1 VGLCAALLALPS
13 IANAQTRESGSLV
26 VTPDG
31 AHVLSANFDAGSVSK
46 LDAATG
52 ALLAELPLG
61 REIERLALGDD
72 GRLLLA
78 SDALGGRVHL
88 VDVERFRSVAS
99 AEVGARPFGAV
110 YDAETRLF
118 WVALFEAGQLVAL
131 DHGAR
136 IRQRIATRATPRGL
150 ALTADGRL
158 LVTHA
163 LLGAVS
169 IVDLRRDPPVEIGHV
184 ALAETQD
191 PDPFVSQG
199 KPRLLDDIALHP
211 NGREAWLPHVLWSFG
226 HAFQFRSTV
235 FPAVS
240 VISLERGAER
250 ELGERRKELFRQ
262 INIQDSAT
270 RTRIV
275 SNPHDL
281 CFAPD
286 GRTAYVTLAGSED
299 LAVFDLS
306 REATQ
311 GEPRRARRRGKRSS
325 GGAQVVQILRHLPGD
340 NPRGIVVRGG
350 DLLVQN
356 AMSLDLSRLA
366 RGDGGPFARVRVAQ
380 DVFAQPVARDPLPA
394 PLRRGKRLFYSA
406 NTSEFPEHPPAGDF
420 WMSCASCHVDGFNF
434 TNRFLMADTKLDP
447 SGTGAAGNGHR
458 GLRTLVAGDF
468 VGDYIRMFQD
478 TQGGMGADDREP
490 LPRIDPDRPSAP
502 LRTRMEDLHAFVT
515 APENLPY
522 LSTWLRLDQPER
534 TVAEGQWTNPA
545 DCAECHPTVFRDWA
559 SSNHRLMSTS
569 HPYYRFIEDL
579 AAREEGEGFRQ
590 WCMGCHNPK
599 AVSAGRA
606 SSAGP
611 AHTRDA
617 AGAAL
622 VAAAARGEHPLD
634 EGTDCQFCHRV
645 ASLEHAGGN
654 ASLTVNLTGRER
666 YPLEASPSAPLRWF
680 GERLIQARPSVH
692 RDSYLRDFYADSRYC
707 GSCHSEFAPG
717 SGAVI
722 SDTYAEWAASPFN
735 APGDPARHRTCADCH
750 MHADASRLDQPVPGQ
765 ATLGG
770 PWKANLRSHRFTGAS
785 VDLLAAR
792 DPAAA
797 EQSLAMLKSAA
808 ALEAGLES
816 GRLRVRVRN
825 VGAGHHLPTGVAD
838 LRELWLWVRV
848 RDRDGGLVLESG
860 APAQGGALPGDA
872 RIFNK
877 VLGDAEGQ
885 PVGLRF
891 WRYTTLLRDT
901 RIPAGEQR
909 DELFELPAGA
919 RFPLKV
925 DAELRFRTFAPAVT
939 AQVRAVYPDVPEPQV
954 HAIAQLSTWLEGS

>member
-1 VGLCAALLALPS
+1 MRG
-13 IANAQTRESGSLV
+13 ESGSLAI
-26 VTPDG
+26 TPDG
-31 AHVLSANFDAGSVSK
+31 RHVLSANFDAGSVSK
-46 LDAATG
+46 LDATSG

-61 REIERLALGDD
+61 RDIERLALGDE

-78 SDALGGRVHL
+78 SDALGGRVHV
-88 VDVERFRSVAS
+88 VDVEHFRSVAS
-99 AEVGARPFGAV
+99 ADVGGRPFGVV
-110 YDAETRLF
+110 YDPATRLF
-118 WVALFEAGQLVAL
+118 WVARFEASELVAL
-131 DHGAR
+131 DHGAHV
-136 IRQRIATRATPRGL
+136 RQRLPTRETPRGL
-150 ALTADGRL
+150 ALTEDGRL

-163 LLGAVS
+163 LLGEVS
-169 IVDLRRDPPVEIGHV
+169 IFDLRRDPPAEIGHI
-184 ALAETQD
+184 ALAATQD

-199 KPRLLDDIALHP
+199 RPRLLDDIAIHP

-235 FPAVS
+235 FPAIS

-250 ELGERRKELFRQ
+250 ELSDRRKQLFKQ

-281 CFAPD
+281 TFAPD

-306 REATQ
+306 REAQQ
-311 GEPRRARRRGKRSS
+311 GEPRRARRRGKRSQ

-340 NPRGIVVRGG
+340 NPRGIAVLGS

-356 AMSLDLSRLA
+356 AMSLDVSRLA
-366 RGDGGPFARVRVAQ
+366 RGEGGPFARVRVTQ
-380 DVFAQPVARDPLPA
+380 DVFARPVAKDPLPA

-406 NTSEFPEHPPAGDF
+406 NTAELPEHPPSGDF
-420 WMSCASCHVDGFNF
+420 WMSCASCHLDGFNF
-434 TNRFLMADTKLDP
+434 TNRFLMQDTKLDP
-447 SGTGAAGNGHR
+447 AATGAAANGHR

-478 TQGGMGADDREP
+478 TQGGMGADDRVP
-490 LPRIDPDRPSAP
+490 LPRVDPDAP
-502 LRTRMEDLHAFVT
+502 PAAVRGLMEDLHQFVT
-515 APENLPY
+515 ARENLPY
-522 LSTWLRLDQPER
+522 LATWLRLDQSER
-534 TVAEGQWTNPA
+534 TVAESQWSNPA
-545 DCAECHPTVFRDWA
+545 QCAQCHPTVFREWA

-569 HPYYRFIEDL
+569 HPYYRLVEDL
-579 AAREEGEGFRQ
+579 AAREEGEPFRQ

-599 AVSAGRA
+599 ALSAGRT
-606 SSAGP
+606 SSAGTG
-611 AHTRDA
+611 HTRDV
-617 AGAAL
+617 AGASL
-622 VAAAARGEHPLD
+622 VEADARGEHVLD
-634 EGTDCQFCHRV
+634 EGTDCQLCHRV

-654 ASLTVNLTGRER
+654 AGLTLNLADRER
-666 YPLEASPSAPLRWF
+666 YPLEDSPSAPLRWF

-692 RDSYLRDFYADSRYC
+692 RESYSRELYRDSRYC

-735 APGDPARHRTCADCH
+735 APDDPARNRSCIDCH
-750 MHADASRLDQPVPGQ
+750 MHADASRLDEPVPGQ

-770 PWKANLRSHRFTGAS
+770 AQKSNLRSHRFTGAS
-785 VDLLAAR
+785 LDLLGPR

-797 EQSLAMLKSAA
+797 EQTLAMLRSAA
-808 ALEAGLES
+808 TLEAGLEAGGKRPGARS
-816 GRLRVRVRN
+816 EPEASVVRLRVRVRN

-838 LRELWLWVRV
+838 LRQLWLWVRV
-848 RDRDGGLVLESG
+848 RDRDGGLLLESG
-860 APAQGGALPGDA
+860 TPGPEGSLPPDA
-872 RIFNK
+872 RIFHK
-877 VLGDAEGQ
+877 ILGDAAGK

-891 WRYTTLLRDT
+891 WRYATLLRDT
-901 RIPAGEQR
+901 RIPAGGQR
-909 DELFELPAGA
+909 DELFELPAAA
-919 RFPLKV
+919 RFPLRV
-925 DAELRFRTFAPAVT
+925 EVELRFRTFAPDVT
-939 AQVRAVYPDVPEPQV
+939 AQVRALYPDLPEPQV